1 VMFSGSLQYVREWQ
15 EALRKASRAT
25 RAYLYLTAVPV
36 VERAASY
43 VAVQRHAGAL
53 MLHQQLNKADLLAT
67 IDGTGL
73 RLIRE
78 FWLED
83 HPHIAR
89 APEQPSYYG
98 CLLKRD
104 G

>member
-1 VMFSGSLQYVREWQ
+1 
-15 EALRKASRAT
+15 
-25 RAYLYLTAVPV
+25 
-36 VERAASY
+36 
-43 VAVQRHAGAL
+43 
-53 MLHQQLNKADLLAT
+53 MLHQQLNKDDLLAT
-67 IDGTGL
+67 IDGTSL

-83 HPHIAR
+83 HPHIAN
-89 APEQPSYYG
+89 APEQPSFYG